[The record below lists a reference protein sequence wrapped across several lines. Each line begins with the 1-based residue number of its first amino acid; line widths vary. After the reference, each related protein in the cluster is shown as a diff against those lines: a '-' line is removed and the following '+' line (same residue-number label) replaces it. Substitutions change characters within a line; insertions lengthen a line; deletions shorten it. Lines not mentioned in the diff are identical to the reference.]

1 VITASAGDS
10 GYGSQVPAAFNTVT
24 AVGGT
29 TLKRASNTRGWSE
42 TVWSATGSGCSGFIA
57 KPGWQTDTGCKK
69 RTISDVSAD
78 ANPSTGVA
86 VYDTFNERGWLVFG
100 GTSVS
105 SPIIASVY
113 ALAGNAASVTYGSY
127 AYSHR
132 TGLYDVTSGSNG
144 SCGGSYLCTAKVG
157 YDGPTGLGTPKGT
170 SAFWGLRVA
179 FENYQEGLWVYRS
192 PFKDMGGI
200 GKIGRYGWGITS
212 KFGYP
217 SILNLE
223 VSSKNIYLRFGARL
237 GGWKAKIM
245 TSMNQ
250 VNSMRNVP
258 APGMPG
264 ASTGS
269 TTSLGFMNRQGNIGN
284 TTVGVAPKF
293 APTLTEDDAVGQA
306 RLLKALADPTRLRIL
321 SLLSRHEGEVCVFE
335 IVESFTLEQP
345 TISHHLRILRDAG
358 LVDCRKKGLWAYYYV
373 RREALARAGEVIN
386 GLAWYFAQVQAS
398 CS

>member
-1 VITASAGDS
+1 
-10 GYGSQVPAAFNTVT
+10 
-24 AVGGT
+24 
-29 TLKRASNTRGWSE
+29 
-42 TVWSATGSGCSGFIA
+42 
-57 KPGWQTDTGCKK
+57 
-69 RTISDVSAD
+69 
-78 ANPSTGVA
+78 
-86 VYDTFNERGWLVFG
+86 
-100 GTSVS
+100 
-105 SPIIASVY
+105 
-113 ALAGNAASVTYGSY
+113 
-127 AYSHR
+127 
-132 TGLYDVTSGSNG
+132 
-144 SCGGSYLCTAKVG
+144 
-157 YDGPTGLGTPKGT
+157 
-170 SAFWGLRVA
+170 
-179 FENYQEGLWVYRS
+179 
-192 PFKDMGGI
+192 
-200 GKIGRYGWGITS
+200 
-212 KFGYP
+212 
-217 SILNLE
+217 
-223 VSSKNIYLRFGARL
+223 
-237 GGWKAKIM
+237 M

-386 GLAWYFAQVQAS
+386 SLA
-398 CS
+398 